1 MSEKIE
7 KTTSPETKNAIVD
20 VDGQAQDEGEVFQTD
35 VEGQNYRTVS
45 WSVQRLQSDI
55 NAECQV
61 SNVRS
66 NVQGFVFSRC
76 LVDSQRFRLC
86 RRRSRCTTRH
96 WLGQLQHLCSFPT
109 WVLQAETSKH
119 PCESISL
126 TFHRRYTLMTG
137 SPRHGVCCWRCLV
150 SRSHWSSLHSWVGI
164 HLQSAHTQRD

>member
-1 MSEKIE
+1 MRARCSRRMLRVR
-7 KTTSPETKNAIVD
+7 TTGRYHGQYSDYKAILMLS
-20 VDGQAQDEGEVFQTD
+20 AR
-35 VEGQNYRTVS
+35 YRTFALMFKVLF
-45 WSVQRLQSDI
+45 SVGVLSI
-55 NAECQV
+55 P
-61 SNVRS
+61 S
-66 NVQGFVFSRC
+66 VFAY
-76 LVDSQRFRLC
+76 V
-86 RRRSRCTTRH
+86 
-96 WLGQLQHLCSFPT
+96 GAVPGALQHLCSFPT